1 MEEVNLDE
9 EIIEIIHLNKIEALT
24 MIKEYLLTYM
34 YSVIS
39 DLEGRNQ
46 RIILMNKLKEYLST
60 IKCEN
65 NYLNQILS
73 NLNNMSELEVN
84 NFLNKLDRLNE
95 KTYIYYDNILKEYED
110 NIYFGD
116 TNRSIIPY
124 KGFDT
129 ITESATIKE
138 DFNKML
144 IKSNN

>member
-1 MEEVNLDE
+1 MEEVNLDDE
-9 EIIEIIHLNKIEALT
+9 LVEMIHLNKIEALT
-24 MIKEYLLTYM
+24 MIKEYILTYI
-34 YSVIS
+34 YSLVTDS
-39 DLEGRNQ
+39 NGKKRRN
-46 RIILMNKLKEYLST
+46 ILINKLKEYLKT

-65 NYLNQILS
+65 NYLNLILS
-73 NLNNMSELEVN
+73 NLDCLSEEEIN
-84 NFLNKLDRLNE
+84 KFLDKIDRINE
-95 KTYIYYDNILKEYED
+95 NTYIYYDNILKEYED

-124 KGFDT
+124 KSFDT

>member
-110 NIYFGD
+110 NIYYGD
-116 TNRSIIPY
+116 KRKNFIPY
-124 KGFDT
+124 KNFKN
-129 ITESATIKE
+129 INESDNILN
-138 DFNKML
+138 DFNKLL
-144 IKSNN
+144 IKQ